1 MTLFKTMSGSKVLRV
16 LFLLVVFLLT
26 SQPAFSAT
34 EEDTSINNDTLTGG
48 IIRAEGYY
56 LPKSTQIPVTL
67 RTPIDSRTNN
77 VGDMITAQ
85 TTEPLMIG
93 GHIVVP
99 ARTFLHGHI
108 TQLER
113 PGRFH
118 RAPKLDISFDTLS
131 LPGSTGKRRT
141 VNLVAS
147 VNTKQVLKAS
157 ERVNYGSTYKSRA
170 KKYGAAGA
178 TVGALALHGATRS
191 LPQFQ
196 VIGITALSEFG
207 YLAGGAIGG
216 ALLASSLIKKDDVR
230 MEPGTEFIVTVDAST
245 LDNFQEM
252 HPLSNDNLKKLS
264 PEDAY
269 DTYGTIKSEPL
280 SALQGDKLQK
290 ASASGVVSDYQP

>member
-1 MTLFKTMSGSKVLRV
+1 MSGLKILRV
-16 LFLLVVFLLT
+16 LILLLVFLIT
-26 SQPAFSAT
+26 SQPAYSAAD
-34 EEDTSINNDTLTGG
+34 EDTSITNETLTGG
-48 IIRAEGYY
+48 IIREEGYY
-56 LPKSTQIPVTL
+56 LPKATQIPVTL
-67 RTPIDSRTNN
+67 RTPIDSRVNSI
-77 VGDMITAQ
+77 GDMITAQ
-85 TTEPLMIG
+85 TTEALMIG
-93 GHIVVP
+93 GHVVVP

-147 VNTKQVLKAS
+147 VNTAEVLKNAD
-157 ERVNYGSTYKSRA
+157 RVNDGATYKSKA

-178 TVGALALHGATRS
+178 AIGALALHGATRS
-191 LPQFQ
+191 VPPFQ
-196 VIGITALSEFG
+196 VMGVTALSQFG
-207 YLAGGAIGG
+207 YLAGGAVGG
-216 ALLASSLIKKDDVR
+216 ALIASSLIKKDDVR

-245 LDNFQEM
+245 LDNFQEQ

-280 SALQGDKLQK
+280 SALQGDKLEK
-290 ASASGVVSDYQP
+290 ASASGVVTDYRP